1 MRKLSIL
8 MVAILAAACLASPA
22 MAADPVK
29 ALTKRVTALERQVKT
44 LRTEVDTAQ
53 SRLAAVESSPACL
66 GPWFRLA
73 QSGGVF
79 NGVPEG
85 YIYGVGSTPQLY
97 MTTGLDFVPET
108 NGLVPGVDYGL
119 MMTWSGSCASTPPD
133 AARVVGS
140 LRRPVAGDHLTRLG
154 WSHRS

>member
-8 MVAILAAACLASPA
+8 IVAILAAACLASPA

-29 ALTKRVTALERQVKT
+29 ALTKRVTALEKQVRT
-44 LRTEVDTAQ
+44 LRTELDTAQ
-53 SRLAAVESSPACL
+53 SRLAAVESTTNCL
-66 GPWFRLA
+66 GPVFPLA
-73 QSGGVF
+73 QYGGVF

-97 MTTGLDFVPET
+97 MTTGLDFVPDT

-133 AARVVGS
+133 PARVVGP
-140 LRRPVAGDHLTRLG
+140 RGRAVAGDHFTRLG
-154 WSHRS
+154 WSQRR

>member
-29 ALTKRVTALERQVKT
+29 ALTKRVTALEKQVKT
-44 LRTEVDTAQ
+44 LRTELDTAQ
-53 SRLAAVESSPACL
+53 SRLAAVESTTNCL
-66 GPWFRLA
+66 GPVFPLA
-73 QSGGVF
+73 QYGGVF

-97 MTTGLDFVPET
+97 MTTGLDFVPT
-108 NGLVPGVDYGL
+108 R
-119 MMTWSGSCASTPPD
+119 TGSCPASTT
-133 AARVVGS
+133 G
-140 LRRPVAGDHLTRLG
+140 
-154 WSHRS
+154 